1 MVVPRIFQ
9 QKQDNL
15 PLPVIPKIFV
25 QIALLTFQH
34 GYGIIYTTRGKEV
47 KKMTG
52 LEGFVCGVLVVV
64 AIWLVSSD
72 IKARGQE
79 KYIEG
84 LIIRIRNIWRGR

>member
-1 MVVPRIFQ
+1 M
-9 QKQDNL
+9 
-15 PLPVIPKIFV
+15 

-47 KKMTG
+47 NKMTG

-64 AIWLVSSD
+64 AVWLVTSD

-79 KYIEG
+79 KYIKS
-84 LIIRIRNIWRGR
+84 LIIRIRNIWKGR